1 MKVVFLD
8 RDGVINKKIEN
19 SYVLDWKGFKF
30 LPDVDKAIK
39 LLNEKE
45 IPVFVISNQACV
57 GKGLIT
63 ADKLNDINNRMVK
76 ELGSKGAW
84 IDDVFVCPH
93 KKEDNCDCRK
103 PKTGLFMQAKEK
115 YPNIEFSD
123 SWFIGD
129 SLEDVEAGKS
139 AGTSTYLLK
148 NGESLKSVVENI
160 LKEWK

>member
-1 MKVVFLD
+1 VKVVFLD

-19 SYVLDWKGFKF
+19 GYVLDWKDFKF

-39 LLNEKE
+39 LLNDKD
-45 IPVFVISNQACV
+45 IPVIVISNQACV

-63 ADKLNDINNRMVK
+63 IDKLNDINNRMVR
-76 ELGSKGAW
+76 ELGGKGVW

-103 PKTGLFMQAKEK
+103 PKVGLFRQAAEK
-115 YPNIEFSD
+115 HDIDFKG

-129 SLEDVEAGKS
+129 SSEDVEAGKS
-139 AGTSTYLLK
+139 AGTNTYLLNK
-148 NGESLKSVVENI
+148 GESLKSMVEKI

>member
-8 RDGVINKKIEN
+8 RDGVINRKIEN
-19 SYVLDWKGFKF
+19 GYVLDWKDFKF

-39 LLNEKE
+39 LLNEKD
-45 IPVFVISNQACV
+45 IPVIVISNQACV

-63 ADKLNDINNRMVK
+63 IDKLNDINNRMVR

-103 PKTGLFMQAKEK
+103 PKTGLFRQAAEK
-115 YPNIEFSD
+115 HDIDFKG

-129 SLEDVEAGKS
+129 SPEDVEAGKC

-148 NGESLKSVVENI
+148 KDENLMSVVEKI

>member
-19 SYVLDWKGFKF
+19 SYVLDWKDFKF

-39 LLNEKE
+39 LLNEKD
-45 IPVFVISNQACV
+45 IPVIVISNQACV

-63 ADKLNDINNRMVK
+63 RQELDDINDCMVK
-76 ELGSKGAW
+76 VLNTKGAH
-84 IDDVFVCPH
+84 IDAVFVCPH
-93 KKEDNCDCRK
+93 RSDENCDCRK
-103 PKTGLFMQAKEK
+103 PKTGLFRQASKK
-115 YPNIEFSD
+115 YDIDFKS

-129 SLEDVEAGKS
+129 SPEDMEAGKS
-139 AGTSTYLLK
+139 AGTNTYLLK
-148 NGESLKSVVENI
+148 KGENLKSVVEKI